1 MTRMRMIAWSALAL
15 WFGAVLSAVAL
26 AEADALAQT
35 PTGPKRSD
43 TMPAGKN
50 PHLGNADSIK
60 SGLALYRVRCGD
72 CHGLDARGYRGPD
85 LTAALGGMPDE
96 RLYQTIR
103 KGVPG
108 SEMQPSTMTDDDVL
122 LIMAYLRNMSGAGAA
137 EPASGNVENGR
148 KLFASQ
154 CATCHRVG
162 DSGGRLGPDLSRVG
176 SARSRDALV
185 REIRTPSEWMPPGYE
200 SVTIVTRDGEKIRG
214 VKKNEDTF
222 SIQIMDTRERLRGY
236 MKADLQQ
243 VIFEKASQMPEYGK
257 ERLNDSDLND
267 LIGYL
272 RTLRGSATR

>member
-1 MTRMRMIAWSALAL
+1 MALAL
-15 WFGAVLSAVAL
+15 AAVPMAHQV
-26 AEADALAQT
+26 
-35 PTGPKRSD
+35 TGPKRSD

-50 PHLGNADSIK
+50 PHLGKADSIK
-60 SGLALYRVRCGD
+60 SGLALYRQRCGD
-72 CHGLDARGYRGPD
+72 CHGLDARGFRGPD

-108 SEMQPSTMTDDDVL
+108 SEMQPSTMTDDEVL
-122 LIMAYLRNMSGAGAA
+122 IIMAYLRNMSGVSAA
-137 EPASGNVENGR
+137 EAPGGNVENGR

-176 SARSRDALV
+176 SARSREALV

-200 SVTIVTRDGEKIRG
+200 SVTIVTKDGQKVRG

-222 SIQIMDTRERLRGY
+222 SIQIMDARERLQGY
-236 MKADLQQ
+236 MKADVQE
-243 VIFEKASQMPEYGK
+243 VVFEKTSLMPEYGK

-272 RTLRGSATR
+272 RTLRGATTR